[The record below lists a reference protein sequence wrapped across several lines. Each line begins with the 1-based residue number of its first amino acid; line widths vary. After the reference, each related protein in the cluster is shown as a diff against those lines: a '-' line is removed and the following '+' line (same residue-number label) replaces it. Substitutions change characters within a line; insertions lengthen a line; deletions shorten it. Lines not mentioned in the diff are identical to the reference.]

1 MKKTLLLLS
10 LLIAT
15 TLCYGQSKDS
25 ISDLNLLLNLK
36 STIEK
41 HFSGTNIHGA
51 NESFVIE
58 YNSSSKR
65 HAFLSKAN
73 DILPVGKSKA
83 LDAKI
88 NKFLKNQHDRKLV
101 GTIYFD
107 KYLDSTLVDIEYFKD
122 EEVYRFNAMTSVLQ
136 PPGGLSAFSKRLHD
150 FLKEQIATKQLLLDS
165 VLAQEVVNVNVDG
178 SGSLSQVNNF
188 RISKLIDVFLK
199 SERRWNPGILSG
211 PSIDMQVEFKLLD
224 DYLTNKTENWPTLD
238 DFSEYS
244 NIKFLS
250 SKKIGSELTFYST
263 SLPRKFNNKNYTVV
277 SFMYDGILE
286 KYRFPSVQSGNFTA
300 SEKLI
305 NDILRTSPKENFRE
319 DLSFMRI
326 YFYRN

>member
-1 MKKTLLLLS
+1 MRKILLILS
-10 LLIAT
+10 LLIFASS
-15 TLCYGQSKDS
+15 CFSQSKDS
-25 ISDLNLLLNLK
+25 VSDLNLLINLK

-51 NESFVIE
+51 NESFLIE

-65 HAFLSKAN
+65 HAFVSKAN
-73 DILPVGKSKA
+73 EILPVGKSKA

-88 NKFLKNQHDRKLV
+88 NKFLKNQNDRKLV

-165 VLAQEVVNVNVDG
+165 VLAQEVVNVNVDRG
-178 SGSLSQVNNF
+178 GSLSQVNNF

-224 DYLTNKTENWPTLD
+224 YYLTNKTENWPTLD

-263 SLPRKFNNKNYTVV
+263 SLPRKFNNKN
-277 SFMYDGILE
+277 
-286 KYRFPSVQSGNFTA
+286 
-300 SEKLI
+300 
-305 NDILRTSPKENFRE
+305 
-319 DLSFMRI
+319 
-326 YFYRN
+326 